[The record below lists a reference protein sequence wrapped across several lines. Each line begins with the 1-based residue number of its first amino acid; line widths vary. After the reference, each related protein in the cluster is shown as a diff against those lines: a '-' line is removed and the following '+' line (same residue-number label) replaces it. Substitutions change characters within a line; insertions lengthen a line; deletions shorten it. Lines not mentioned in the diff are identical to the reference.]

1 LTYERRYA
9 IVYRLNTSLPAGRQ
23 GDEKMYAV
31 IETGSKQYK
40 VAKDDII
47 LVEKL
52 PFKEGSPLKL
62 EKVLLVKEGN
72 SVHVGT
78 PYLKGSHVTCEV
90 IGNVRGEKLIA
101 YKYKKR
107 KSEKKKI
114 GHRQDLLKLKVK
126 SIDVKEG

>member
-1 LTYERRYA
+1 
-9 IVYRLNTSLPAGRQ
+9 
-23 GDEKMYAV
+23 MYAV

-52 PFKEGSPLKL
+52 DVKDGSPVKL
-62 EKVLLVKEGN
+62 DKVLLAKDGN
-72 SVHVGT
+72 TIHVGI
-78 PYLKGSHVTCEV
+78 PYLKGAHVTCELL
-90 IGNVRGEKLIA
+90 GRVRADKIIA
-101 YKYKKR
+101 FKYKKR

-126 SIDVKEG
+126 SIDVKE

>member
-1 LTYERRYA
+1 
-9 IVYRLNTSLPAGRQ
+9 
-23 GDEKMYAV
+23 MYAV

-47 LVEKL
+47 FVEKL
-52 PFKEGSPLKL
+52 DAKEGGAVKL
-62 EKVLLVKEGN
+62 DKVLLVKEGN

-78 PYLKGSHVTCEV
+78 PYLKGSHVNCEV
-90 IGNVRGEKLIA
+90 LGIVRDDKIIA

-114 GHRQDLLKLKVK
+114 GHRQDLLKLKIK
-126 SIDVKEG
+126 SIEIKGE